1 MPRTAGVSCS
11 SVTRPILLSFSPI
24 SVARCEWWR
33 RIALWVCSTLIVLA
47 ALAIVVNSEKREKC
61 ACCLFS
67 HRFGVAADTARL
79 QRRHL
84 DVAARRNRTRRILML
99 QRIEGRANHVV
110 GIRRADR
117 LRHHVLDTE
126 RLEHGAHRAAGDDA
140 GTRRRRTQVNPPR
153 PVTAGDIVMQRAA
166 FAKRHAR
173 QVALRRFGRLADRL
187 GYFACLA
194 VAESDATLLVADHDQ
209 RRKAEALATLD
220 DLRHTIDVD
229 ELVDELAVAL
239 LAIPAPFASAAFAF
253 TCHGVFQSL
262 RGLRPLPRIV
272 ELEAQSA
279 LARRIRQ

>member
-47 ALAIVVNSEKREKC
+47 ALAIVVNSEKREKR
-61 ACCLFS
+61 AYCLFS

-79 QRRHL
+79 QRRNL

-99 QRIEGRANHVV
+99 QRIERRANHVV

-126 RLEHGAHRAAGDDA
+126 CFEHRPHRAAGDDA
-140 GTRRRRTQVNPPR
+140 GTRRRRAQVNPAR
-153 PVTAGDIVMQRAA
+153 AVTAGDVVMQRAA
-166 FAKRHAR
+166 FAQCYAR
-173 QVALRRFGRLADRL
+173 QVALRRLGRLADRL
-187 GYFACLA
+187 GNFARLA
-194 VAESDATLLVADHDQ
+194 VSESDPALLIADDDES
-209 RRKAEALATLD
+209 RKTEALAALD

-229 ELVDELAVAL
+229 E
-239 LAIPAPFASAAFAF
+239 
-253 TCHGVFQSL
+253 
-262 RGLRPLPRIV
+262 
-272 ELEAQSA
+272 
-279 LARRIRQ
+279 